1 MEIHHRDTV
10 YQDAKKWVYEAGK
23 IIKEQMNNPLNIETK
38 SNANDLVTILDK
50 QTEKFF
56 VEKIKDKYPDHQIIG
71 EEGYGDQPKEL
82 DGTIWVIDP
91 IDGTMNFV
99 HQKKFFAISVGIL
112 HNGVGEIGLIY
123 DVMNDT
129 LYHVKKGEG
138 AFRDSQQ
145 LPLLSRNKQLN
156 EAIVGMNYFW
166 LCENRLVDY
175 QVMQG
180 FIRTVRG
187 ARTYGSAALELAY
200 IADGTLDGYLSMRL
214 SPWDVAAGIILLQ
227 EVGGIVSNIDGN
239 EWDPLKKSSIL
250 ASNPAL
256 HKTILDIIKK
266 GRK

>member
-1 MEIHHRDTV
+1 MDIRQRETV
-10 YQDAKKWVYEAGK
+10 YQHAKAWVYEAGK

-38 SNANDLVTILDK
+38 SDANDLVTILDK
-50 QTEKFF
+50 QTEKYF
-56 VEKIKDKYPDHQIIG
+56 VEKIKDEYPDHRIIG
-71 EEGYGDQPKEL
+71 EEGYGDQLTEL

-138 AFRDSQQ
+138 AYRNNEL
-145 LPLLSRNKQLN
+145 LPPLSMNKRLN
-156 EAIVGMNYFW
+156 EAIIGMNYFW
-166 LCENRLVDY
+166 LCENRFVDY
-175 QVMQG
+175 RVMQG
-180 FIRTVRG
+180 FIRTIRG

-200 IADGTLDGYLSMRL
+200 IAEGTLDGYLSMRL

-227 EVGGIVSNIDGN
+227 EVGGIVGNIDGKN
-239 EWDPLKKSSIL
+239 WDPLQKSSII
-250 ASNPAL
+250 ASNPVL
-256 HKTILDIIKK
+256 HDEIIQILKK